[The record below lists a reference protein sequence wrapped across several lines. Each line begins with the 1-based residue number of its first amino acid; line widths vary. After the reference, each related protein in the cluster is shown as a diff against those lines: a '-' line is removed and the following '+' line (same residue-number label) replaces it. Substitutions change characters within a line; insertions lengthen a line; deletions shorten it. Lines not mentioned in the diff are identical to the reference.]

1 MQYKNNQDQHQE
13 AQATNHQSLQ
23 KKSPRKTSI
32 PFVDNRAKT
41 VAQHKLQETANNSPQ
56 VKKTAQ
62 LQAMVDNYS
71 VEQQHPIQKKSKA
84 PSNNTG
90 FQEITNNNQS
100 SPLKLPNEGVLQRA
114 VDPHYE
120 LRPGSVVVEDHGF
133 VSEYINGDA
142 AGNSGWIGVE
152 KYKAGVKVGDDVLE
166 SPTYDNNFRVAEA
179 GHVLASQ
186 NGGLGS
192 SWPNVFAQD
201 GGVNNGP
208 FRSDFENPMR
218 RLLNNAEQDE
228 DVHFR
233 AVLYGDNIEPGEIT
247 RRGDELE
254 RSDEDTDHEW

>member
-1 MQYKNNQDQHQE
+1 MNTQADKTQE
-13 AQATNHQSLQ
+13 NKGQSVANGVSQ
-23 KKSPRKTSI
+23 KQSSGESTFQ
-32 PFVDNRAKT
+32 FVDNRPEA
-41 VAQHKLQETANNSPQ
+41 VAQRKLQEIVNNSPRML
-56 VKKTAQ
+56 Q
-62 LQAMVDNYS
+62 L
-71 VEQQHPIQKKSKA
+71 KA
-84 PSNNTG
+84 L
-90 FQEITNNNQS
+90 QEKANNNQVS
-100 SPLKLPNEGVLQRA
+100 SLKSPNEGVVQRA
-114 VDPHYE
+114 IEPNYE

-142 AGNSGWIGVE
+142 AGNFGWIGVE
-152 KYKAGVKVGDDVLE
+152 KYKAGVKVGENVLE
-166 SPTYDNNFRVAEA
+166 SPTYDNNFRAAEA

-192 SWPNVFAQD
+192 HWPNVFAQD

-208 FRSDFENPMR
+208 FRGDFENPMR

-233 AVLYGDNIEPGEIT
+233 AVLYGDNIEPGVFN

>member
-1 MQYKNNQDQHQE
+1 MNTHAEKKQENKSQSVANALSKKN
-13 AQATNHQSLQ
+13 SGS
-23 KKSPRKTSI
+23 KSTCQ
-32 PFVDNRAKT
+32 FVDNRPEAI
-41 VAQHKLQETANNSPQ
+41 AQRKLQEMANNSPR
-56 VKKTAQ
+56 AIQ
-62 LQAMVDNYS
+62 L
-71 VEQQHPIQKKSKA
+71 KS
-84 PSNNTG
+84 

-100 SPLKLPNEGVLQRA
+100 SSLKLSNEGVLQRTIT
-114 VDPHYE
+114 PHYE

-142 AGNSGWIGVE
+142 AGNFGWIGVE
-152 KYKAGVKVGDDVLE
+152 KYKAGVKVGDNVLE
-166 SPTYDNNFRVAEA
+166 SPTYDNNFRAAEA

-192 SWPNVFAQD
+192 HWPNVFAQD

-208 FRSDFENPMR
+208 FRGDFENPMR
-218 RLLNNAEQDE
+218 RLLNNSEQDE

-233 AVLYGDNIEPGEIT
+233 AVLYGDNIEPGDFN